1 MVIDFDK
8 ITVQTINGFKGGQGE
23 LDMAGFADDRVK
35 IMRNVLK
42 PQASAGTHLHG
53 SNSEMIYVI
62 QGELTVT
69 CDGQK
74 EIVRAGQ
81 LHYCPMG
88 HQHNYKNL
96 TAEDVVFLGIVPEH
110 HA

>member
-1 MVIDFDK
+1 
-8 ITVQTINGFKGGQGE
+8 
-23 LDMAGFADDRVK
+23 
-35 IMRNVLK
+35 
-42 PQASAGTHLHG
+42 
-53 SNSEMIYVI
+53 MIYVI